1 MSDCDLMACST
12 PGSSVFHYLLSLL
25 KFMSPESLILSNH
38 LVLCHPILLLPSLF
52 STIRVFSSESALC
65 IRWQKYWSLSFSISP
80 SSEYSGF
87 ISLRIDWFDPLAVQG
102 SLKSLLQHLNLKA
115 SLLWS
120 SGFFMV
126 QLSRPYMTT
135 GKTEPLTRQTFVSKV
150 MSLFFNTLCL
160 YSFPSKE
167 QASFNFMAAVTI
179 HSDFGAQSGGGGNL
193 SLLPFFPFAFAMKCW
208 DQIHTLVIQSLLDI
222 LSLNLG

>member
-1 MSDCDLMACST
+1 MACST
-12 PGSSVFHYLLSLL
+12 PGSSVFHYLLRLL
-25 KFMSPESLILSNH
+25 KFMSLESLILSNH

-115 SLLWS
+115 SVLCCS
-120 SGFFMV
+120 TFFLV
-126 QLSRPYMTT
+126 QLSHLYMAT
-135 GKTEPLTRQTFVSKV
+135 GHSFDFLDLCWQSNVS
-150 MSLFFNTLCL
+150 
-160 YSFPSKE
+160 
-167 QASFNFMAAVTI
+167 
-179 HSDFGAQSGGGGNL
+179 
-193 SLLPFFPFAFAMKCW
+193 AF
-208 DQIHTLVIQSLLDI
+208 
-222 LSLNLG
+222 